1 MNLDMKLDGFRDLGA
16 ARNSANIPSNIGSTQ
31 YYPTHHIRER
41 DTFLTRHKNKTSDA
55 CARVRAP
62 GPAGRGLAQ

>member
-16 ARNSANIPSNIGSTQ
+16 AAHSDIAHE
-31 YYPTHHIRER
+31 THHTRAA